1 MTTDMTPKLVDV
13 PTLTRRH
20 FFRAGTVT
28 LSGFW
33 LLPMMRPVNVS
44 AKENVT
50 PRGGAE
56 HCIFIFLNGGA
67 SQLDSFDIKEGKWT
81 PPDFDVRTVKPGLR
95 MPYSLFPQICGHLD
109 QLVIARSVE
118 AWESA
123 HSRAQYYM
131 QVGHPFSPARRNEM
145 PALGAVIA
153 SEFSS
158 RRKRSDFLPPF
169 VAMNFAGTSAGLVRQ
184 GCLPYTYGPLPIEMK
199 QGTEFVIEPNEKA
212 IFDRRWQL
220 REALEGA
227 APDAAPSQEFAS
239 FYQSALSMMTAPGLA
254 DAFTVPEAD
263 RARYGASTLGDSCIL
278 ARNLVRADAGARFI
292 SISHNGWDLHADMFD
307 PKNKRNHYGLCRE
320 LDSAFAALLTD
331 LGSIRGKDGRTLAE
345 KTFIVCMGE
354 FGRTGGE
361 LTVNKGRDHNRS
373 AFAAVFAGAGVKGG
387 RVFGVTDSTGVKV
400 LQPEWEEKR
409 SIYPEDVIVTM
420 YSLLGIDWTKK
431 ITNTPSGRAFEY
443 IEQQSGTDFV
453 RFREISNLFS

>member
-1 MTTDMTPKLVDV
+1 MTRDITDI

-20 FFRAGTVT
+20 FFRTGTVSV
-28 LSGFW
+28 SGFW
-33 LLPMMRPVNVS
+33 LLPMLRPVNVE

-50 PRGGAE
+50 TRGGAE
-56 HCIFIFLNGGA
+56 YCIFLFLNGGA

-81 PPDFDVRTVKPGLR
+81 PPDFDVRTVKPGIRL
-95 MPYSLFPQICGHLD
+95 PYGLFSKLSAQLD
-109 QLVIARSVE
+109 HLVIARSVE

-153 SEFSS
+153 SEFTS
-158 RRKRSDFLPPF
+158 RRKDFDFLPPF
-169 VAMNFAGTSAGLVRQ
+169 VAMTCAGTAAGLVRQ
-184 GCLPYTYGPLPIEMK
+184 GCLPYGYGPLPIEMK
-199 QGTEFVIEPNEKA
+199 QGTEFVIDPNEKA
-212 IFDRRWQL
+212 IFDRRWRL
-220 REALEGA
+220 RESLEGA
-227 APDAAPSQEFAS
+227 TTDTTPSQEFDS

-254 DAFTVPEAD
+254 EAFTIPEEE
-263 RARYGASTLGDSCIL
+263 RARYGSSTLGDSCIL
-278 ARNLVRADAGARFI
+278 ARNLVRAEAGTRFI

-320 LDSAFAALLTD
+320 LDGAFGALLSD
-331 LGSIRGKDGRTLAE
+331 LAKLPAKDGKTLLE

-373 AFAAVFAGAGVKGG
+373 AFTAMFAGAGVKGG
-387 RVFGVTDSTGVKV
+387 RAFGVTDSNGVNV
-400 LQPEWEEKR
+400 LESQWNEKR
-409 SIYPEDVIVTM
+409 SIYPEDVIVTI

-453 RFREISNLFS
+453 RFREISNLFA

>member
-1 MTTDMTPKLVDV
+1 MNRESPDL

-20 FFRAGTVT
+20 FFRAGTVAV
-28 LSGFW
+28 SGFW
-33 LLPMMRPVNVS
+33 VLPMLRPLNVT
-44 AKENVT
+44 AKESVT

-56 HCIFIFLNGGA
+56 YCIFLFLNGGA

-81 PPDFDVRTVKPGLR
+81 PPDFDVRTVKPGIRL
-95 MPYSLFPQICGHLD
+95 PYSLFPQLSEQLD
-109 QLVIARSVE
+109 HLVIARSVE

-153 SEFSS
+153 SEFASG
-158 RRKRSDFLPPF
+158 RKDSDFLPPF
-169 VAMNFAGTSAGLVRQ
+169 VAMNFAGTPGGLVRQ
-184 GCLPYTYGPLPIEMK
+184 GCLPYGSGPLPIDMK
-199 QGTEFVIEPNEKA
+199 HGTEFLIDPKERA
-212 IFDRRWQL
+212 IFDRRWSL
-220 REALEGA
+220 REALEGTA
-227 APDAAPSQEFAS
+227 GGASPSQEFDS
-239 FYQSALSMMTAPGLA
+239 FYKSALGMMTAPGLA
-254 DAFTVPEAD
+254 EAFTIPEQD
-263 RARYGASTLGDSCIL
+263 RARYGSSTLGDSCIL
-278 ARNLVRADAGARFI
+278 ARNLVRAEAGTRFV
-292 SISHNGWDLHADMFD
+292 SVSHNGWDLHANMYD

-331 LGSIRGKDGRTLAE
+331 LATMRAKDGKTLLE

-354 FGRTGGE
+354 FGRTGGD

-373 AFAAVFAGAGVKGG
+373 AFSAAFAGAGVKGG
-387 RVFGVTDSTGVKV
+387 RAFGVTDANGVNV
-400 LQPEWEEKR
+400 LQSEWNEKR

-453 RFREISNLFS
+453 RFREISNLFA

>member
-1 MTTDMTPKLVDV
+1 MRDISNEFS
-13 PTLTRRH
+13 LTRRN
-20 FFRAGTVT
+20 FFRTGAVTV
-28 LSGFW
+28 SGFW
-33 LLPMMRPVNVS
+33 LAPMLAPINVV

-56 HCIFIFLNGGA
+56 YCIFLFLNGGA

-81 PPDFDVRTVKPGLR
+81 PPDFDVRSVKPGLR
-95 MPYSLFPQICGHLD
+95 LPYSLFPNLSGQLDHLA
-109 QLVIARSVE
+109 IARPVE

-153 SEFSS
+153 SECAA
-158 RRKRSDFLPPF
+158 RRKASDFLPPF
-169 VAMNFAGTSAGLVRQ
+169 VAMNFSGTSAGLVRQ
-184 GCLPYTYGPLPIEMK
+184 GCLPYSSGPLPIEMK
-199 QGTEFVIEPNEKA
+199 QGTEFLIDAGEKTT
-212 IFDRRWQL
+212 FDRRWRL

-227 APDAAPSQEFAS
+227 ATGTDPSQEFDS
-239 FYQSALSMMTAPGLA
+239 FYKSALSMMNAPGIA
-254 DAFTVPEAD
+254 ESFTIPEED
-263 RARYGASTLGDSCIL
+263 RARYGSSTLGDSCVL
-278 ARNLVRADAGARFI
+278 ARNLVRADAGTRFI
-292 SISHNGWDLHADMFD
+292 SISQNGWDLHAGMYD
-307 PKNKRNHYGLCRE
+307 PKNKHNHYGLCRE
-320 LDSAFAALLTD
+320 LDTAFAALLTD
-331 LGSIRGKDGRTLAE
+331 LAKTRDKDGKTLLE

-354 FGRTGGE
+354 FGRTGGD

-373 AFAAVFAGAGVKGG
+373 AFSAVFAGAGVKGG
-387 RVFGVTDSTGVKV
+387 RAFGVTDANGIKV
-400 LQPEWEEKR
+400 LQPEWDEKR
-409 SIYPEDVIVTM
+409 SIYPEDVIVTI

-453 RFREISNLFS
+453 RFREISNLFA

>member
-1 MTTDMTPKLVDV
+1 MRNICTELS
-13 PTLTRRH
+13 LTRRH
-20 FFRAGTVT
+20 FFRTGAVTV
-28 LSGFW
+28 SGFW
-33 LLPMMRPVNVS
+33 LAPMLAPINVI

-56 HCIFIFLNGGA
+56 YCIFLFLNGGA

-81 PPDFDVRTVKPGLR
+81 PPDFDVRSVKPGLR
-95 MPYSLFPQICGHLD
+95 LPYSLFPNLSGQLDHLA
-109 QLVIARSVE
+109 IARSVE

-153 SEFSS
+153 SECAA
-158 RRKRSDFLPPF
+158 RRKASDFLPPF
-169 VAMNFAGTSAGLVRQ
+169 VAMNFSGTAAGLVRQ
-184 GCLPYTYGPLPIEMK
+184 GCLPYSSGPLPIEMK
-199 QGTEFVIEPNEKA
+199 QGTEFLIDAGEKA
-212 IFDRRWQL
+212 TFDRRWRL

-227 APDAAPSQEFAS
+227 ATGTDPSQEFDS
-239 FYQSALSMMTAPGLA
+239 FYKSALSMMTAPGIA
-254 DAFTVPEAD
+254 ESFTIPEED
-263 RARYGASTLGDSCIL
+263 RARYGSSTLGDSCVL
-278 ARNLVRADAGARFI
+278 ARNLVRADAGTRFI
-292 SISHNGWDLHADMFD
+292 SISQNGWDLHAGMYD
-307 PKNKRNHYGLCRE
+307 PKNKHNHYGLCRE
-320 LDSAFAALLTD
+320 LDAAFAALLTD
-331 LGSIRGKDGRTLAE
+331 LAKTRDKDGKTLLE

-354 FGRTGGE
+354 FGRTGGD

-373 AFAAVFAGAGVKGG
+373 AFSAVFAGAGVKGG
-387 RVFGVTDSTGVKV
+387 RAFGVTDANGIKV
-400 LQPEWEEKR
+400 LQPEWDEKR
-409 SIYPEDVIVTM
+409 SIYPEDVIVTI

-453 RFREISNLFS
+453 RFREISNLFA

>member
-1 MTTDMTPKLVDV
+1 MLRPIDV
-13 PTLTRRH
+13 
-20 FFRAGTVT
+20 V
-28 LSGFW
+28 
-33 LLPMMRPVNVS
+33 

-56 HCIFIFLNGGA
+56 YCIFLFLNGAA

-81 PPDFDVRTVKPGLR
+81 PPDFDVRTVKPGIRL
-95 MPYSLFPQICGHLD
+95 PYGLFPNLSGNLD
-109 QLVIARSVE
+109 RLVIARSVE

-153 SEFSS
+153 SEFAS
-158 RRKRSDFLPPF
+158 RRKESDFLPPF
-169 VAMNFAGTSAGLVRQ
+169 VAMNFSGTSAGLVRQ
-184 GCLPYTYGPLPIEMK
+184 GCLPNSFGPLPIEMK
-199 QGTEFVIEPNEKA
+199 QGTEFVIDPKERMV
-212 IFDRRWQL
+212 FDRRWRL
-220 REALEGA
+220 REMLEGSTGA
-227 APDAAPSQEFAS
+227 AEPSQEFDA
-239 FYQSALSMMTAPGLA
+239 FYSSALSMMTAPGLA
-254 DAFTVPEAD
+254 EAFKIPEED
-263 RARYGASTLGDSCIL
+263 RARYGGSTLGDSCIL
-278 ARNLVRADAGARFI
+278 ARNLVRSGAGARFI
-292 SISHNGWDLHADMFD
+292 SISHNGWDLHADMYD

-320 LDSAFAALLTD
+320 LDSAFAALLAD
-331 LGSIRGKDGRTLAE
+331 LAKLPAKDGQTLLE

-354 FGRTGGE
+354 FGRTGGD

-373 AFAAVFAGAGVKGG
+373 AFSAVFAGAGVKGG
-387 RVFGVTDSTGVKV
+387 RAFGVTDSNGVNV
-400 LQPEWEEKR
+400 LQSEWNEKR
-409 SIYPEDVIVTM
+409 SIYPEDVIVTI

-453 RFREISNLFS
+453 RFREISNLFV

>member
-1 MTTDMTPKLVDV
+1 MSDISTELS
-13 PTLTRRH
+13 LTRRN
-20 FFRAGTVT
+20 FFRTGAVTV
-28 LSGFW
+28 SGFW
-33 LLPMMRPVNVS
+33 LAPMLAPINVI

-56 HCIFIFLNGGA
+56 YCIFLFLNGGA

-81 PPDFDVRTVKPGLR
+81 PPDFDVRSVKPGLR
-95 MPYSLFPQICGHLD
+95 LPYSLFPNLSGQLDHLA
-109 QLVIARSVE
+109 IARSVE

-153 SEFSS
+153 SECAA
-158 RRKRSDFLPPF
+158 RRKASDFLPPF
-169 VAMNFAGTSAGLVRQ
+169 VAMNFSGTSAGLVRQ
-184 GCLPYTYGPLPIEMK
+184 GCLPYSSGPLPIEMK
-199 QGTEFVIEPNEKA
+199 QGTEFLIDAGEKTT
-212 IFDRRWQL
+212 FDRRWRL

-227 APDAAPSQEFAS
+227 ATGTDPSQEFDS
-239 FYQSALSMMTAPGLA
+239 FYKSALSMMNAPGIA
-254 DAFTVPEAD
+254 ESFTIPEED
-263 RARYGASTLGDSCIL
+263 RARYGSSTLGDSCVL
-278 ARNLVRADAGARFI
+278 ARNLVRADAGTRFI
-292 SISHNGWDLHADMFD
+292 SISQNGWDLHAGMYD
-307 PKNKRNHYGLCRE
+307 PKNKHNHYGLCRE
-320 LDSAFAALLTD
+320 LDTAFAALLTD
-331 LGSIRGKDGRTLAE
+331 LAKTRDKDGKTLLE

-354 FGRTGGE
+354 FGRTGGD

-373 AFAAVFAGAGVKGG
+373 AFSAVFAGAGVKGG
-387 RVFGVTDSTGVKV
+387 RAFGVTDANGIKV
-400 LQPEWEEKR
+400 LQPEWDEKR
-409 SIYPEDVIVTM
+409 SIYPEDVIVTI

-453 RFREISNLFS
+453 RFREISNLFA

>member
-1 MTTDMTPKLVDV
+1 MRETSDL
-13 PTLTRRH
+13 PTLSRRH
-20 FFRAGTVT
+20 LFRRGALTV
-28 LSGFW
+28 SGYW
-33 LLPMMRPVNVS
+33 LLPMLRPIDVV

-56 HCIFIFLNGGA
+56 YCIFLFLNGAA

-81 PPDFDVRTVKPGLR
+81 PPDFDVRTVKPGIRL
-95 MPYSLFPQICGHLD
+95 PYGLFPNLSGNLD
-109 QLVIARSVE
+109 RLVIARSVE

-153 SEFSS
+153 SELAS
-158 RRKRSDFLPPF
+158 RRKETDFLPPF
-169 VAMNFAGTSAGLVRQ
+169 VAMNFSGTSAGLVRQ
-184 GCLPYTYGPLPIEMK
+184 GCLPTSFGPLPIEMK
-199 QGTEFVIEPNEKA
+199 QGTEFVIDAKERTA
-212 IFDRRWQL
+212 FDRRWRL
-220 REALEGA
+220 REMLEGSTGA
-227 APDAAPSQEFAS
+227 AEPSQEFDA
-239 FYQSALSMMTAPGLA
+239 FYSSALSMMTAPGLA
-254 DAFTVPEAD
+254 EAFKIPEED
-263 RARYGASTLGDSCIL
+263 RARYGGSTLGDSCIL
-278 ARNLVRADAGARFI
+278 ARNLVRSGAGARFI
-292 SISHNGWDLHADMFD
+292 SISHNGWDLHADMYD

-320 LDSAFAALLTD
+320 LDSAFAALLGD
-331 LGSIRGKDGRTLAE
+331 LAKLPAKDGQTLLD

-354 FGRTGGE
+354 FGRTGGD

-373 AFAAVFAGAGVKGG
+373 AFSAVFAGAGVKGG
-387 RVFGVTDSTGVKV
+387 RAFGVTDPNGVNV
-400 LQPEWEEKR
+400 LQSEWNEKR
-409 SIYPEDVIVTM
+409 SIYPEDVIVTI

-453 RFREISNLFS
+453 RFREISNLFV